1 MLKRFY
7 LDQAH
12 PLSSPMVV
20 RSLDVDKDPFR
31 PREINEEILGPE
43 QGLAHV
49 QLEGIGMN
57 KTCTSLPQGT
67 KDMGLF
73 FSNQPKEDLIGF
85 ADAGYLSDPHN
96 ARSQT
101 GYVFT
106 SGGTAISWRSMKQ
119 TIAATSSNHA
129 EILAIH
135 EASRECVWLRSVI
148 QHIREDCGISIGKEA
163 PTVMYE
169 DNAACIAQLKEG
181 YIKGDRT
188 KHILPKF
195 SSPMNCRRMVMYRF
209 YRFVQVKIWQTYLPR
224 HFPPLLS
231 RN

>member
-1 MLKRFY
+1 MYLASHTRPDISFPVNLLARFSSCPTRRHWNGIKHVLRY
-7 LDQAH
+7 L
-12 PLSSPMVV
+12 
-20 RSLDVDKDPFR
+20 
-31 PREINEEILGPE
+31 
-43 QGLAHV
+43 
-49 QLEGIGMN
+49 
-57 KTCTSLPQGT
+57 QGT

-209 YRFVQVKIWQTYLPR
+209 YRFVQVKIWQTYYQGTSHRYFQEISLPYWITSSQR
-224 HFPPLLS
+224 S
-231 RN
+231 QVM